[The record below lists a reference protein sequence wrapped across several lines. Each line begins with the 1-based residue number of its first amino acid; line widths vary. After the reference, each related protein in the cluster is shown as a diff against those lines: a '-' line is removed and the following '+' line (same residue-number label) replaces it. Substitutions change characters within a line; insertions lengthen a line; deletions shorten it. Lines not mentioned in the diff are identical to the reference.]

1 MALIIRT
8 DNGDFDL
15 LGTEDIV
22 QTFSIFNLENI
33 TSRSGEYSNVF
44 RVPLTNNNI
53 QLIEY
58 ANLIQSTN
66 TLPYSK
72 ISGQLIIDGIVFKT
86 GFITIESIDEYINIR
101 FFSGNTTFYDNTK
114 SKNLEDLNWDEYNH
128 TWNYANAV
136 LSSSN
141 TDGYTYPIIQ
151 YSGQNLAGDIINIRK
166 VLPATFN
173 KTIIQKMLSEFNYTS
188 IYNFDTTDFDSTI
201 LPYSKKNPSISSQV
215 LLLNKCDVGNS
226 NNYNVNNI
234 PQYYSGFNT
243 STAFYL
249 GYAPITSNEIYI
261 NNNIVTN
268 SNEIRVPI
276 YYNQIKTTGS
286 STNFNFLSNIYTST
300 YSGNYNY
307 NFKCDIVSYDC
318 INFLFSLAISG
329 YTLNSYISLVCI
341 KISNGI
347 PNEINRIE
355 LSEGFGTASGS
366 TFTITNVPSLPTQTF
381 INDTLSGTTYLNIGE
396 QLYFYLDI
404 AFDGKLTTQTSSSG
418 IPLQTYTTVNFY
430 PEIKDVTSLKI
441 DLQPELVFGG
451 LITYSSMLPKM
462 KCNDYLKDICIRF
475 GLIFGV
481 DEDNKIITFNRLDK
495 LLDNIPNSVNWSN
508 KLNESDFPISKFSYN
523 SYAQHN
529 LFKHKEDKSIL
540 KTENGTDFDIVIYN
554 SNLELSKDIY
564 ISPFASSEFVN
575 FATTPTTLTAYIN
588 LYDVNTTKFD
598 NDVQPRI
605 CFSELV
611 VGKFKFTD
619 GTSTSGYLTA
629 RRLWFIDQ
637 SLPNQSMGFGLNLIP
652 KNSVILMSTLQN
664 LRLMKLKF
672 NLNFIDIKNLDY
684 FTPIYL
690 EQFQAYFFISSI
702 NQFNYTNPNL
712 TEVELIK
719 LNQ

>member
-1 MALIIRT
+1 MALTIRT

-58 ANLIQSTN
+58 ATLIQSTN

-72 ISGQLIIDGIVFKT
+72 ISCQLIIDGIIFKT

-101 FFSGNTTFYDNTK
+101 FFSGNSTFYDQL
-114 SKNLEDLNWDEYNH
+114 KNKNINDLNWDEYNH
-128 TWNYANAV
+128 IWNYTNAV

-151 YSGQNLAGDIINIRK
+151 YSGQNLTSDIINIRK

-173 KTIIQKMLSEFNYTS
+173 KTIIEKMLNEFGYDY

-201 LPYSKKNPSISSQV
+201 LPYSKKNPTISNQI
-215 LLLNKCDVGNS
+215 LLLNQCDVGNT
-226 NNYNVNNI
+226 NNYVVSTIASQNIQLVNI
-234 PQYYSGFNT
+234 IAFTFGYS
-243 STAFYL
+243 
-249 GYAPITSNEIYI
+249 YI
-261 NNNIVTN
+261 NTVNLMQIPV
-268 SNEIRVPI
+268 S
-276 YYNQIKTTGS
+276 YNQIITTGS
-286 STNFNFLSNIYTST
+286 STNFNFLSNKYTST
-300 YSGNYNY
+300 YSGTYDF
-307 NFKCDIVSYDC
+307 NFKCDLASYDC
-318 INFLFSLAISG
+318 ISFVLSRGIAA
-329 YTLNSYISLVCI
+329 YALNSVITLKAIKLV
-341 KISNGI
+341 NGVFDS
-347 PNEINRIE
+347 EVGSVQ
-355 LSEGFGTASGS
+355 LSRGYGVVPVPSPPAVYNIVS
-366 TFTITNVPSLPTQTF
+366 IPSLPTQTF
-381 INDTLSGTTYLNIGE
+381 LNDTVSGSTFLNIGD
-396 QLYFYLDI
+396 QLHFYLDI
-404 AFDGKLTTQTSSSG
+404 HIDGSLYIQFYQGNPLSTILTISCLPT
-418 IPLQTYTTVNFY
+418 
-430 PEIKDVTSLKI
+430 IKDITSLKI
-441 DLQPELVFGG
+441 NLKPELVFGG
-451 LITYSSMLPKM
+451 LITYSSMLPKI

-475 GLIFGV
+475 GLLPNV
-481 DEDNKIITFNRLDK
+481 DEDNKIVTFNKLDK
-495 LLDNIPNSVNWSN
+495 LIDNIPNSLDWSN

-554 SNLELSKDIY
+554 SNLELTKDIY
-564 ISPFASSEFVN
+564 TSPFASSEYVN

-611 VGKFKFTD
+611 IGKFKFTD
-619 GTSTSGYLTA
+619 GTSTSSYLTA

-652 KNSVILMSTLQN
+652 KNSIILMSTLQN